1 LPPCRVDKFFVLS
14 ANDRHPAAVIW
25 GCKVRRGARSAL
37 GIGLALI
44 AIGAIGSP
52 RADVVPINLNPCL
65 TSCIAVES
73 HEAADERDDP
83 ANGDAVVMSRGGLSE
98 GADARSALV
107 FDTSALPLI
116 LADGLPSPIA
126 VVSAQTIEST
136 GVSPYDFYETII
148 DVPHSADAPG
158 LTAVR
163 FTPSPTSRL
172 RDFLSMSNEFFGRP
186 PGDIAARRGLPLSAD
201 TEALIGRLTTGRT
214 VAPSPSLSP
223 GSEPGSSGL
232 PGAFGQGGDDAG
244 RPVDLFS
251 NGSAS
256 KK

>member
-1 LPPCRVDKFFVLS
+1 
-14 ANDRHPAAVIW
+14 
-25 GCKVRRGARSAL
+25 VRRGARSAL
-37 GIGLALI
+37 GIGAALI

-52 RADVVPINLNPCL
+52 RAEVVPIDLNPCL
-65 TSCIAVES
+65 TSCIAVAS
-73 HEAADERDDP
+73 HEAADERDDS
-83 ANGDAVVMSRGGLSE
+83 ANGDDVVMSRSGASE

-107 FDTSALPLI
+107 FDTKALPPI

-126 VVSAQTIEST
+126 VVGAQTIESAD
-136 GVSPYDFYETII
+136 VSPYAFYETII

-172 RDFLSMSNEFFGRP
+172 RDFLSISNEFFGRP

-201 TEALIGRLTTGRT
+201 TEALVGRLTTGRI
-214 VAPSPSLSP
+214 VAPSLSLSP
-223 GSEPGSSGL
+223 GSEPRSSAL
-232 PGAFGQGGDDAG
+232 PEAFGQGGDEAG
-244 RPVDLFS
+244 RSVDLFS
-251 NGSAS
+251 NGAAS

>member
-1 LPPCRVDKFFVLS
+1 M
-14 ANDRHPAAVIW
+14 
-25 GCKVRRGARSAL
+25 RRGARSAL
-37 GIGLALI
+37 GIGVALI

-52 RADVVPINLNPCL
+52 RADVVPIDLNPCL

-73 HEAADERDDP
+73 DDAADERDDS
-83 ANGDAVVMSRGGLSE
+83 ANGDAVVMSRSGGSE
-98 GADARSALV
+98 GEDARSDLV
-107 FDTSALPLI
+107 FDTKALPPI

-126 VVSAQTIEST
+126 VVGAQTIESPD
-136 GVSPYDFYETII
+136 VSPYAFFETII

-172 RDFLSMSNEFFGRP
+172 RDFLSASNEFFGRP

-214 VAPSPSLSP
+214 VRPIAKPFARI
-223 GSEPGSSGL
+223 GAAFFGL
-232 PGAFGQGGDDAG
+232 ARGL
-244 RPVDLFS
+244 R
-251 NGSAS
+251 AS
-256 KK
+256 RG